1 VRDAPIDGLIRKSLS
16 AGVRRTPDHCV
27 SENLMAAYLEAS
39 LSQQEMSAFEAHV
52 SDCAIC
58 QEILAVYMKLQSHE
72 ADGLPNEAQ
81 PEKKTL
87 FRFSLPIPVLG
98 ALLVCAVIGVM
109 FFRFQ
114 YGSKGDAGKN
124 QVAELRAPVQQPAAP
139 PMDRLLQNAPGPAP
153 FPHQPGIELE
163 RRSARMETVVPEEK
177 GKAAGSVDIPAARF
191 DKLAEAT
198 PSAVSPP
205 VPVPASTSVAAG
217 TLSATDGNP
226 AEPAPSKAFALAPS
240 TVSAPSKEG
249 TISAADSIL
258 ESKQDKAGGT
268 PVPIGTEK
276 PEALASIRTQE
287 PPSRPHIYA
296 AQNRIA
302 TSLYTTSS
310 IESTLR
316 FAIKN
321 LGVNFKSAESKAIAD
336 RVYYKNLGYWI
347 DKQCTEH
354 PDSEIVE
361 LASEDPQ
368 YTAILA
374 QYPDLKA
381 IFPVIVYW
389 QGKTCVLR

>member
-16 AGVRRTPDHCV
+16 AGVRRTPDHYV

-39 LSQQEMSAFEAHV
+39 LSPQEMSAFEAHL

-58 QEILAVYMKLQSHE
+58 QEILAVYMKLQPHE
-72 ADGLPNEAQ
+72 ADGLPNAAL

-98 ALLVCAVIGVM
+98 ALLVCAVIAAM

-114 YGSKGDAGKN
+114 YGSKGDSGKN
-124 QVAELRAPVQQPAAP
+124 QVAELRAPVQPPAGQ
-139 PMDRLLQNAPGPAP
+139 PMDRMLQNAPRPVP
-153 FPHQPGIELE
+153 LPNQPGNELE
-163 RRSARMETVVPEEK
+163 RKSVRMEKAVPEEK
-177 GKAAGSVDIPAARF
+177 GKAAGSVDMPAARF

-198 PSAVSPP
+198 PSAVPPP
-205 VPVPASTSVAAG
+205 VPVPAATSVAAG
-217 TLSATDGNP
+217 ALAAADGNP
-226 AEPAPSKAFALAPS
+226 AEPAPSEALALAPS
-240 TVSAPSKEG
+240 TVSAPSKAG
-249 TISAADSIL
+249 TLSAADIRL
-258 ESKQDKAGGT
+258 ESKQKKDGGAV
-268 PVPIGTEK
+268 VPAATDEQDAI
-276 PEALASIRTQE
+276 ASIRTQQ
-287 PPSRPHIYA
+287 PLSRPHIYA

-310 IESTLR
+310 FESTLR

-321 LGVNFKSAESKAIAD
+321 LGSNIKSAESKAIAD

-361 LASEDPQ
+361 LASEAPE
-368 YTAILA
+368 YKGILA

-381 IFPVIVYW
+381 ILPVIVYW
-389 QGKTCVLR
+389 QGKICMLR